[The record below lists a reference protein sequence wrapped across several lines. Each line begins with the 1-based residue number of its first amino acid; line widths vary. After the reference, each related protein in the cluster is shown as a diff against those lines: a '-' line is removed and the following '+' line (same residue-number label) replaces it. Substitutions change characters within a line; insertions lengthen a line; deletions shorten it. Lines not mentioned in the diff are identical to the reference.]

1 MYKMAIIIFFLLIIL
16 YEKVW
21 RPMICKKKIH
31 KYILSLNGMVDEI
44 KRLSIREETYLVDYR
59 IGDTKYKLTVKFNLV
74 YKEEWQ

>member
-1 MYKMAIIIFFLLIIL
+1 MYKIVVLIFFLLIII

-21 RPMICKKKIH
+21 RPIICKKKIYKH
-31 KYILSLNGMVDEI
+31 IHSLNGVIEEI

-59 IGDTKYKLTVKFNLV
+59 IGNTEYKLTVKFNLF